1 MQVFAAGLLQ
11 CVLSSVVISV
21 SRSAPVMC
29 VCVVSDGG
37 ATESTQRRAGENH
50 TTPRDSWDGLA
61 HTRQTATVSTHT
73 LMCAAGVLSGAHL
86 SVCVCVCVCV
96 SVSVSVCACRAEL
109 ASLQRELASLSERYS
124 QKCVDLTRAQQHSL
138 DAERLVS
145 QKDTQMEQLK
155 RDNQVPH
162 KNIQTQT
169 SV

>member
-96 SVSVSVCACRAEL
+96 SVSVCVCVQGGDGVPAAGAGVSVGEI
-109 ASLQRELASLSERYS
+109 LSEVCGS
-124 QKCVDLTRAQQHSL
+124 DASAAAQSGCGATREP
-138 DAERLVS
+138 ERHTDGATEER
-145 QKDTQMEQLK
+145 QPGTA
-155 RDNQVPH
+155 
-162 KNIQTQT
+162 
-169 SV
+169 

>member
-1 MQVFAAGLLQ
+1 M
-11 CVLSSVVISV
+11 ISV

-37 ATESTQRRAGENH
+37 ATESTQRRAGENL
-50 TTPRDSWDGLA
+50 TTQRDSWDGLA

-73 LMCAAGVLSGAHL
+73 LTCAAGVLSGAHL
-86 SVCVCVCVCV
+86 SVCVCVCVCPCP
-96 SVSVSVCACRAEL
+96 SVCACRAEL

-138 DAERLVS
+138 DAEQLVS